1 VKNLAGT
8 LIPALILAIGGVLF
22 TTVGD
27 VAVLK
32 NDSKT
37 IHGSLR
43 ELKQGQS
50 KIFNYLLEKK

>member
-1 VKNLAGT
+1 MKNLAGT

-32 NDSKT
+32 NDSES
-37 IHGSLR
+37 IHESLR

>member
-1 VKNLAGT
+1 MKNLAGT

-32 NDSKT
+32 NDSKS

>member
-1 VKNLAGT
+1 MKNLAGT
-8 LIPALILAIGGVLF
+8 LIPALILAIGGILF

-32 NDSKT
+32 NDSES

>member
-1 VKNLAGT
+1 MKNLAGT

-22 TTVGD
+22 PTVGD

-32 NDSKT
+32 NDSKS

>member
-1 VKNLAGT
+1 MKNLAGT

>member
-8 LIPALILAIGGVLF
+8 LIPALILAIGGILF

-32 NDSKT
+32 NDSES

>member
-1 VKNLAGT
+1 MKNLAGT
-8 LIPALILAIGGVLF
+8 LIPALILAIGGVVF

-32 NDSKT
+32 KDSES